1 MDGLNAMGELERRSR
16 KETKLHHKPE
26 DDCEDECDSGPGDCS
41 AQSFS
46 HDFDEDDDDKEENRE
61 EKSVRNED
69 AGGTG
74 SSDEDVLEVK
84 QREHGADEKN
94 KKENDELN
102 DGEDDLFHC
111 GLLR

>member
-1 MDGLNAMGELERRSR
+1 MDGLNAMGELERRPR

-26 DDCEDECDSGPGDCS
+26 DDCEDERDSGPGS
-41 AQSFS
+41 RSTQAPS
-46 HDFDEDDDDKEENRE
+46 HDFDEDDDDKEEKRK

-74 SSDEDVLEVK
+74 RRDEDVLEMK
-84 QREHGADEKN
+84 QREHGADKKN
-94 KKENDELN
+94 KKENNELN

-111 GLLR
+111 GFSR